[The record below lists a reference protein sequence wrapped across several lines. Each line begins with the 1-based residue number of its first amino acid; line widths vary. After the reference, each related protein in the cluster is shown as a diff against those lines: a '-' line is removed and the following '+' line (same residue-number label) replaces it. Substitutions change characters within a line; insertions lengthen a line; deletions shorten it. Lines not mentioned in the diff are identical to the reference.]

1 MSILQMGTTGSK
13 LRRVLPHIHSLCR
26 LYMRKKIL
34 SSERCDEQNQ
44 PLPMP
49 FVKSLRKVSKKLS
62 KQLAGSLHVKGRKF
76 KQLNRATER
85 ENKLNLRKLKF
96 AEQKNH
102 ELLFYLHFQE
112 KINELPDVKTF
123 SAEEM
128 RDFLNEYVCRN
139 DEEIA
144 EIEKQRRPGRPLT
157 SKHQLQLEK
166 RKHDE
171 HIFATGWKTP
181 DLSDEV
187 TVRRLREWNGT
198 SGSVNGWAFTYVTKN
213 PVENE
218 SKMEE

>member
-1 MSILQMGTTGSK
+1 
-13 LRRVLPHIHSLCR
+13 
-26 LYMRKKIL
+26 
-34 SSERCDEQNQ
+34 
-44 PLPMP
+44 MP
-49 FVKSLRKVSKKLS
+49 FIKSLRKVSKKLS

-112 KINELPDVKTF
+112 KINELPEAKTF
-123 SAEEM
+123 SLDEVRE
-128 RDFLNEYVCRN
+128 FINEYICRN
-139 DEEIA
+139 DEDIA

-171 HIFATGWKTP
+171 HVFATGWKAP

-187 TVRRLREWNGT
+187 TVTRLRNWNGT
-198 SGSVNGWAFTYVTKN
+198 SGSVNGWEFTFVTKE
-213 PVENE
+213 PTQTE
-218 SKMEE
+218 STMEE

>member
-1 MSILQMGTTGSK
+1 
-13 LRRVLPHIHSLCR
+13 
-26 LYMRKKIL
+26 MRKKIL
-34 SSERCDEQNQ
+34 SRGRRDEQNQ
-44 PLPMP
+44 TPTMP

-85 ENKLNLRKLKF
+85 ENKLNLRKLQF

-112 KINELPDVKTF
+112 KINELPDAKTF
-123 SAEEM
+123 SIDEM
-128 RDFLNEYVCRN
+128 RNFVDEYICRN

-166 RKHDE
+166 RKHDQ
-171 HIFATGWKTP
+171 HIFSTGWKAP

-187 TVRRLREWNGT
+187 TVRRLRTWNGT
-198 SGSVNGWAFTYVTKN
+198 SGSVNGWEFTFVTKN
-213 PVENE
+213 PIETENT
-218 SKMEE
+218 MEE